1 MNQRNEII
9 YKILILQLLV
19 ILFKINIIKKYSIK
33 NSFKHHSFPY
43 MKKHLKILPFYNL
56 SISEIKNKTILLF
69 EPNEYHH
76 ECLPGY
82 AKYFIDLGF
91 NVDILMKYNK
101 INSFYLFKEIEN
113 TRIVTFKNLKDIYL
127 NSNNLSFI
135 IKKYQYILVQT
146 YFSIHKNIFTKLN
159 ILNMNNSY
167 FVSHDTKYEKINY
180 LYLSKQNRIWTLGNL
195 SRGLYVNPHY
205 IGHIKIPKKNEKT
218 RFYFTSTP
226 KREYQYLLKAITQL
240 KEENF
245 NFDIVVTGRSAKI
258 FNSKNI
264 SKNINDI
271 FIFKNEVSYYE
282 LFKLV
287 ESSDYIIIPLNPK
300 RKNDNEYK
308 YRRVSGSIQ
317 LVYGF
322 LKPAI
327 INKDFS
333 SFYYLNDKNSL
344 IYNNTD
350 FYYIMKKAILL
361 SNTKY
366 NNLRHNLFV
375 IERNIYN
382 ISINNIKKAFNIFQ

>member
-350 FYYIMKKAILL
+350 FYYIIKKAILL